1 MNTDDKKEKAGAPML
16 AAEAPKS
23 NADMETQPPNG
34 GGGKRNRKIC
44 ICISLLI
51 LILLLI
57 FIVLLVLGL
66 TLFKPKNPTATVGSV
81 AVERLRTSVDVL
93 NLKANLNLT
102 LQAHLALKNPNRVG
116 FSFGSTSALL
126 NYKGQLVGE
135 APLPANKVGPQKTLR
150 MNITLTLMAD
160 RLLSESQVFSD
171 VMSGSIPVNAFVKV
185 AGKVSVFNMFK
196 IKVKSSASCDVT
208 ISVSSRNVTSQHSRN
223 SRIRIQCAALQGM
236 ASSIEVQL
244 SFTLK
249 SARSIVRKDCVGNKS
264 KDPMKSQAARNLQE
278 AISDCEITLDFSSMK
293 VQNKECEM
301 STKL

>member
-208 ISVSSRNVTSQHSRN
+208 ISVSSRNVLVKNRKSHTGEKQVGDVHLPSGAFWRK
-223 SRIRIQCAALQGM
+223 G
-236 ASSIEVQL
+236 SSIL
-244 SFTLK
+244 PCRLTLQT
-249 SARSIVRKDCVGNKS
+249 
-264 KDPMKSQAARNLQE
+264 DPMKSQAARNLQE

>member
-1 MNTDDKKEKAGAPML
+1 MNSDDKKEKAGAPML

-23 NADMETQPPNG
+23 NADMETQSPNG
-34 GGGKRNRKIC
+34 GGRKRNRKIY
-44 ICISLLI
+44 ICVSL

-66 TLFKPKNPTATVGSV
+66 TLFKPKNPTATVDSV
-81 AVERLRTSVDVL
+81 VVERLRTSVDVL

-135 APLPANKVGPQKTLR
+135 APLPANKVGPQKTLH
-150 MNITLTLMAD
+150 MNVTLTLMAD

-208 ISVSSRNVTSQHSRN
+208 ISVSSRNVTSQH
-223 SRIRIQCAALQGM
+223 C
-236 ASSIEVQL
+236 
-244 SFTLK
+244 K
-249 SARSIVRKDCVGNKS
+249 Y
-264 KDPMKSQAARNLQE
+264 
-278 AISDCEITLDFSSMK
+278 
-293 VQNKECEM
+293 

>member
-1 MNTDDKKEKAGAPML
+1 MNSDDKKEKAGAPML

-23 NADMETQPPNG
+23 NADTETQPPNVSG
-34 GGGKRNRKIC
+34 RKRNRKIC
-44 ICISLLI
+44 ICVSLLI
-51 LILLLI
+51 LLLLI

-66 TLFKPKNPTATVGSV
+66 TLFKPKNPTATVDSV

-102 LQAHLALKNPNRVG
+102 LNAHLALKNPNRVG
-116 FSFGSTSALL
+116 FSFGATSALL

-135 APLPANKVGPQKTLR
+135 APLPANRVGPQKTLR
-150 MNITLTLMAD
+150 MNVTLTLMAD

-208 ISVSSRNVTSQHSRN
+208 ISVSSRNVTSQHCKYSTKLYLN
-223 SRIRIQCAALQGM
+223 VTPNGALLHVGQ
-236 ASSIEVQL
+236 VL
-244 SFTLK
+244 VKNRK
-249 SARSIVRKDCVGNKS
+249 SHTGEKQVGDKYS
-264 KDPMKSQAARNLQE
+264 V
-278 AISDCEITLDFSSMK
+278 AISDCEITLGFPSMK
-293 VQNKECEM
+293 VQNQECE
-301 STKL
+301 

>member
-23 NADMETQPPNG
+23 NADMETQSPNG
-34 GGGKRNRKIC
+34 SGKKRNRKIY
-44 ICISLLI
+44 ICVSLLI
-51 LILLLI
+51 LLLLI

-66 TLFKPKNPTATVGSV
+66 TLFKPKNPTATVDSV
-81 AVERLRTSVDVL
+81 VVERLRTSVDVL

-135 APLPANKVGPQKTLR
+135 APLPANKVGPQKTLH
-150 MNITLTLMAD
+150 MNVTLTLMAD

-208 ISVSSRNVTSQHSRN
+208 ISVSSRNVTSQH
-223 SRIRIQCAALQGM
+223 C
-236 ASSIEVQL
+236 
-244 SFTLK
+244 K
-249 SARSIVRKDCVGNKS
+249 Y
-264 KDPMKSQAARNLQE
+264 
-278 AISDCEITLDFSSMK
+278 
-293 VQNKECEM
+293 
-301 STKL
+301 STKLLNVTPNGALLHGFLYQHRSSNPYFIIALTLALKLENSDPICSFTRHRLEY

>member
-1 MNTDDKKEKAGAPML
+1 MEEQIIKKIKNTEKNNSSENYIGVGRESGFTMNTDDKKEKAGAPML

-44 ICISLLI
+44 ICVSLLI

-126 NYKGQLVGE
+126 NYNGQLVGE

-196 IKVKSSASCDVT
+196 IKVKSSASCDVI
-208 ISVSSRNVTSQHSRN
+208 ISVSSRNVTSQH
-223 SRIRIQCAALQGM
+223 C
-236 ASSIEVQL
+236 
-244 SFTLK
+244 K
-249 SARSIVRKDCVGNKS
+249 Y
-264 KDPMKSQAARNLQE
+264 
-278 AISDCEITLDFSSMK
+278 
-293 VQNKECEM
+293 

>member
-1 MNTDDKKEKAGAPML
+1 MNWDDKKEKAAAAML
-16 AAEAPKS
+16 TAEEAPRP
-23 NADMETQPPNG
+23 NADMETHFANG
-34 GGGKRNRKIC
+34 GRKRRKRNHKIC
-44 ICISLLI
+44 IGVTL

-57 FIVLLVLGL
+57 FIVLLLLGL
-66 TLFKPKNPTATVGSV
+66 TLFRPKNPTATVDSV
-81 AVERLRTSVDVL
+81 VVDQLRTSVDVL

-135 APLPANKVGPQKTLR
+135 APLPANRVGPQKTLH
-150 MNITLTLMAD
+150 MNIKLTLMAD

-171 VMSGSIPVNAFVKV
+171 VMSSSIPVNAFVKV

-208 ISVSSRNVTSQHSRN
+208 ISVSSRNITSQ
-223 SRIRIQCAALQGM
+223 QC
-236 ASSIEVQL
+236 
-244 SFTLK
+244 K
-249 SARSIVRKDCVGNKS
+249 Y
-264 KDPMKSQAARNLQE
+264 
-278 AISDCEITLDFSSMK
+278 
-293 VQNKECEM
+293 